1 MWFEQMH
8 STWQTALAE
17 HREVIDS
24 LEAQLAHLP
33 DLAPQPS
40 KVMAAFEADPEQIK
54 VVILGQDPYP
64 TPGAAIG
71 HAFAVSTGSKIPA
84 SLKNIEA
91 ELTADASSPLTD
103 PELKKWRSQ
112 GVWLLNTSLT
122 TLTNQPGAHSKLGW
136 QKLTLA
142 ALSHLAAKQPVVIL
156 AWGLPAQKL
165 AKQLAGGQIKVVESA
180 HPSPLSAHR
189 GFLASKPFSRAN
201 FELQKLGLSPIDW

>member
-17 HREVIDS
+17 HHEVIDS
-24 LEAQLAHLP
+24 LEAQLDHLQE
-33 DLAPQPS
+33 LAPQPS
-40 KVMAAFEADPEQIK
+40 KVMAAFEADPQQIK

-64 TPGAAIG
+64 TPGVAIG
-71 HAFAVSTGSKIPA
+71 HAFAVSTGSKTPA

-91 ELTADASSPLTD
+91 ELKADVSAPLLD

-122 TLTNQPGAHSKLGW
+122 TLINQPGAHSKLGW
-136 QKLTLA
+136 QQVTFA
-142 ALSHLAAKQPVVIL
+142 ALSHLAAQQPLVIL

-165 AKQLAGGQIKVVESA
+165 ARKISGEQIKVVESA

-189 GFLASKPFSRAN
+189 GFLGSKPFSRAN
-201 FELQKLGLSPIDW
+201 FELQKLALSPIDW